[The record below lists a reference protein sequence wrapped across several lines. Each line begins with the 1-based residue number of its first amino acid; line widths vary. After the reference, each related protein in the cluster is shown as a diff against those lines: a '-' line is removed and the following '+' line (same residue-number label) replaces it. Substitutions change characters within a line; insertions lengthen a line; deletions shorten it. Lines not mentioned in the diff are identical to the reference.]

1 MHPQPRFTLIE
12 SMLVIAGIGILASI
26 AIPQFQT
33 YISSSMR
40 YRGRV
45 DAAKAAMKE
54 THESY
59 DYTAHARDT
68 TNPGSFVLP
77 SIASVGDTYVA
88 GTGHG
93 IIMWACDKALITAD
107 GKIANG
113 STAASSKP
121 NLYLHPSC

>member
-1 MHPQPRFTLIE
+1 
-12 SMLVIAGIGILASI
+12 MLVIIGIGILASI

-45 DAAKAAMKE
+45 DAVKAAMKE

-59 DYTAHARDT
+59 DYTAHARNT
-68 TNPGSFVLP
+68 TNPDSFVLP

-93 IIMWACDKALITAD
+93 IIVWACDKALVTAD

-113 STAASSKP
+113 STAASSKLKSIL
-121 NLYLHPSC
+121 NSSC